1 MTPTPDQ
8 SFSLRRAVAYGRL
21 FGTGIKRQ
29 MIIYPIVTFVIYT
42 FALVISTNT
51 VGLLLGS
58 LLSSVISFMAYLA
71 PLVFAIGSDPVAEVM
86 FPATK
91 SEKAAMLTVYSLA
104 VIPMLLG
111 LSMLLAV
118 PTARLFSDDISASL
132 LLSGAHMALESPVM
146 AVISNVTALLP
157 MSVCLLSV
165 IVYRHRR
172 VLMPVV
178 WTIVSLLIVSLIAG
192 IIGGIGAFHAGIK
205 DGFDRVDFPSQ
216 EEMARHLLDTLMP
229 WMLGYFAIVVIATAI
244 IIVITVRKIRN
255 RQL

>member
-91 SEKAAMLTVYSLA
+91 SEKAAMMTVYSLA

-146 AVISNVTALLP
+146 AVILDTT